1 MATTF
6 IKPGRVLDFT
16 APTGGV
22 TVNVPLFIGG
32 FFVIPETTA
41 AATVRFSGHVT
52 GVHALPRT
60 ASETWLEGQ
69 AIFWDITNGKASM
82 DPTVGL
88 LPIGSVE
95 VAGASTDATGV
106 VRLNGVSHTGRAFP
120 LRRRVPI
127 ATINAGG
134 TLLPAIPGVSYRLHD
149 AAAIAVGGAVTS
161 VTTVDVKGT
170 QSTSVVKLVAF
181 GQAALTQSALVR
193 AGSAGGVLLADG
205 ASFVKCDVNTAVSVG
220 ITGSA
225 ITVATNVDFLLTI
238 SLE

>member
-1 MATTF
+1 MSTTF
-6 IKPGRVLDFT
+6 IKPGHVLEFT

-22 TVNVPLFIGG
+22 TNNVPVFIGG
-32 FFVIPETTA
+32 FFVIPRETA
-41 AATVRFSGHVT
+41 LVGVRFDGAVT

-69 AIFWDITNGKASM
+69 AAYWDATNAKVSV

-88 LPIGSVE
+88 FPIGSVE
-95 VAGASTDATGV
+95 VAGASADATGV
-106 VRLNGVSHTGRAFP
+106 VRLNGTSFAGRAFP
-120 LRRRVPI
+120 LRRRIPV

-161 VTTVDVKGT
+161 NTTADVKGVQAT
-170 QSTSVVKLVAF
+170 STVKLLAF
-181 GQAALTQSALVR
+181 TQASLTQSALVR
-193 AGSAGGVLLADG
+193 AGSAGGTLLPDG
-205 ASFVKCDVNTAVSVG
+205 ASFAKCDANTAITVG
-220 ITGSA
+220 NTGSA